1 MLTPKQIY
9 DFYAAGFRNI
19 TVGKKLWL
27 LIFIKLAILFGI
39 LKIFFFPDFLG
50 QKADSDSGKA
60 EVVRNTL
67 TDSIRNYPDF
77 Y

>member
-9 DFYAAGFRNI
+9 DFYADGFKNM

-27 LIFIKLAILFGI
+27 LIFIKLVILFGI